1 MVRLENVTMK
11 YPSGTLGLDDVSIEI
26 DKGEFVF
33 LVGASG
39 AGKSTF
45 IKLLTKEINPTQGK
59 IFVDDRNVTRLHKRR
74 IPRYR
79 RDIGIVFQ
87 DFKLLPDLNVYNN
100 VAFAL
105 DIVGKSNRYIKRH
118 VPLILN
124 LVGLGGKEKKMPM
137 ELSGGEQQ
145 RVSIA
150 RAIANNPDILIC
162 DEPTGNLDPETSW
175 GLMNLLEKLNAY
187 GTTVIM
193 ATHQRDVVDSMK
205 RRVIAL
211 EDGKVVRDEIKG
223 AYK

>member
-74 IPRYR
+74 IPKYR

>member
-1 MVRLENVTMK
+1 MVRFENVTMK
-11 YPSGTLGLDDVSIEI
+11 YPGGIVGLDDVSIAIE
-26 DKGEFVF
+26 KGEFVF

-45 IKLLTKEINPTQGK
+45 IKLLTKEIHPTEGR
-59 IFVDDRNVTRLHKRR
+59 IFVKDTNVTRLHKRR
-74 IPRYR
+74 IPKYR

-124 LVGLGGKEKKMPM
+124 LVGLGGKEKKMPLQ
-137 ELSGGEQQ
+137 LSGGEQQ

-150 RAIANNPDILIC
+150 RAIANNPEILIC

-193 ATHQRDVVDSMK
+193 ATHQQDVVDLMK

-211 EDGKVVRDEIKG
+211 EDGQVVRDEIKG
-223 AYK
+223 AYR

>member
-1 MVRLENVTMK
+1 MVRFENVTMK
-11 YPSGTLGLDDVSIEI
+11 YPGGIVGLDDVSIAIE
-26 DKGEFVF
+26 KGEFVF

-45 IKLLTKEINPTQGK
+45 IKLLTKEIHPTEGR
-59 IFVDDRNVTRLHKRR
+59 IFVKDTNVTRLHKRR
-74 IPRYR
+74 IPKYR

-124 LVGLGGKEKKMPM
+124 LVGLGGKEKKMPLQ
-137 ELSGGEQQ
+137 LSGGEQQ

-150 RAIANNPDILIC
+150 RAIANNPEILIC

-193 ATHQRDVVDSMK
+193 ATHQQEVVDLMK

-211 EDGKVVRDEIKG
+211 EDGQVVRDEIKG
-223 AYK
+223 AYR